1 MASVSVPD
9 PSTRICVSLLTRGQN
24 LTIFNL
30 TALMLLPKSTLT
42 YISWERSL
50 YYINEF
56 GVRFVA
62 SILAAVREERGEGWR
77 ERDLGVRSY

>member
-1 MASVSVPD
+1 
-9 PSTRICVSLLTRGQN
+9 
-24 LTIFNL
+24 
-30 TALMLLPKSTLT
+30 MLLPKSTLT